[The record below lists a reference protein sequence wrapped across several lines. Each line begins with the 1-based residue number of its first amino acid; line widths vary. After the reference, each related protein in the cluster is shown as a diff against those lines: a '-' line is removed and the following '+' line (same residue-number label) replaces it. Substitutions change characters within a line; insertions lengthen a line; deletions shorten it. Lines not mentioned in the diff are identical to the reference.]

1 MTDSPTEELL
11 INKHV
16 SIFNT
21 LVLIFSLCLR
31 VKCSLHQGNASPG
44 FIIMTYSESLVI
56 RLREAEYVSFH
67 PIWVTAWLLS
77 LRANR
82 FYILLI
88 DWPDHLNCTVE

>member
-11 INKHV
+11 INEHV

-56 RLREAEYVSFH
+56 RLREAECQFPPNLSYSLTS
-67 PIWVTAWLLS
+67 VTA
-77 LRANR
+77 
-82 FYILLI
+82 
-88 DWPDHLNCTVE
+88 C